1 MKKKV
6 WMFNRWKK
14 SIYNGDI
21 HTRLSER
28 GMLGYTWL
36 LSTPGSHRKA
46 THFFSFSFFYGFS
59 SKVKKHPRVCF
70 PSAGVYRRRSSVP
83 WQWRC
88 LSTGRPGLL
97 PFCESVLIEPPKKME
112 KKRKNKT
119 EKEGE
124 KKNKTQKRGKIRKK
138 THYPRVWNSIERT
151 SVDLEPRGPASA
163 ALCQC
168 IFSVPSASREVNT
181 AHSLAGRS
189 VRLRGNTNNKP

>member
-1 MKKKV
+1 
-6 WMFNRWKK
+6 
-14 SIYNGDI
+14 
-21 HTRLSER
+21 
-28 GMLGYTWL
+28 MLGYTWL

-138 THYPRVWNSIERT
+138 RIIHACEIRSSERQLT
-151 SVDLEPRGPASA
+151 WSQEAQRAPPFASA
-163 ALCQC
+163 
-168 IFSVPSASREVNT
+168 SSASLRR
-181 AHSLAGRS
+181 L
-189 VRLRGNTNNKP
+189 VR